1 MSPVRTIVL
10 TLAFAMSCVPCLSQV
25 PEALTVEWLHSPEAA
40 RLTTTPTFQWLEDS
54 RLVVL
59 ERGTPDA
66 EGALVVHTL
75 PSGRRRSLVDLDV
88 ARASLRPLLGD
99 ATPPVLP
106 FPDALDGQGRWSAF
120 LLEGD
125 VFLLDHT
132 TQTFSRVTATRVVEK
147 CISLSPDGRMIGFV
161 RENDIYA
168 WDITARQE
176 HRLTNDGSQ
185 TILNGTLSWVYWEEI
200 FGRHDTGYWWSP
212 DSRSIAY
219 FQTDESGVSVQQY
232 TDVQPWTPRVIRQ
245 PYPKVGGKNPAV
257 RVGVVPL
264 EDTVTTWI
272 DLSEHDHEYVV
283 RVGWL
288 PGGKQLSVQTLN
300 RLQTQRDLF
309 LADPS
314 SGKAD
319 HLLTETDT
327 AWVEIFDGLTFLKD
341 GSGFLWPSER
351 DGYQHLY
358 LHDMHGALI
367 RQVTRGP
374 WTLREAGGVAWVRGG
389 MVFVDEVQKVV
400 YFTALEKSPL
410 ERHLYRVSIDGKGLT
425 RLSSTEGSH
434 SITFSPNGR
443 YYIDRSSSVS
453 MTPSLAIHESSGAV
467 LRIIRGGV
475 PVAALSAKL
484 SAPAFF
490 TIPARD
496 GFPMPAQELKPR
508 TMAEGKRF
516 PVILYVYGG
525 PSAPTVVNGW
535 QRDLF
540 WENLLVQNG
549 FIVMHC
555 DNRSATG
562 ISKSL
567 EQLVLRRMV
576 GSVELNDL
584 VDAVRWIKRLPYV
597 DPSRIGI
604 WGWSGGGS
612 NTLLGMTRSAE
623 FKAGIAVAGVTDF
636 RFYDTRLAEQYMR
649 TERENLA
656 GYEENSLLRYAKD
669 LHGRLLLVHGTY
681 DDNVHIQ
688 NTWAFMNELIKANKQ
703 FDLMVYPMRMHGITD
718 RPARVHLYTTMLE
731 FWKRWL

>member
-1 MSPVRTIVL
+1 MSSLRIFLLTVL
-10 TLAFAMSCVPCLSQV
+10 LAILCVPASSQV
-25 PEALTVEWLHSPEAA
+25 PDSLTVEWLYSSEAS
-40 RLTTTPTFQWLEDS
+40 RLTATPAFQWLDDS
-54 RLVVL
+54 RLVLL
-59 ERGTPDA
+59 ERGTPDT
-66 EGALVVHTL
+66 EGTLSVQTL
-75 PSGRRRSLVDLDV
+75 PTGRRSSLVDLKA
-88 ARASLRPLLGD
+88 ARTSLRALLGET
-99 ATPPVLP
+99 TPAVLP
-106 FPDALDGQGRWSAF
+106 FPDVLDGQGRWSVYLF
-120 LLEGD
+120 DGD
-125 VFLLDHT
+125 IFLLDHAAAA
-132 TQTFSRVTATRVVEK
+132 FSRVTTTAIAEK
-147 CISLSPDGRMIGFV
+147 CVSLSPDGRTIAFV
-161 RENDIYA
+161 RENDLFA
-168 WDITARQE
+168 WDIASRQE
-176 HRLTNDGSQ
+176 HRLTSDGSQ

-232 TDVQPWTPRVIRQ
+232 ADVTPWIPRIIRQ
-245 PYPKVGGKNPAV
+245 PYPKVGGKNPSV
-257 RVGVVPL
+257 RVGVVSLNDP
-264 EDTVTTWI
+264 VTTWI
-272 DLSEHDHEYVV
+272 DLSHHEHEYVV

-288 PGGKQLSVQTLN
+288 PGGKRLSVQTLN

-309 LADPS
+309 LADPV
-314 SGKAD
+314 SGRTE
-319 HLLTETDT
+319 HLLTESDS
-327 AWVEIFDGLTFLKD
+327 AWVEIFDGLTFLRD

-358 LHDMHGALI
+358 LHDMHGTLV
-367 RQVTRGP
+367 RKVTRGP

-389 MVFVDEVQKVV
+389 VVFVDEDQKIV

-410 ERHLYRVSIDGKGLT
+410 ERHLYCVGLDGKGFT
-425 RLSSTEGSH
+425 RLSTTEGSH

-443 YYIDRSSSVS
+443 YYLDRSSSVS
-453 MTPSLAIHESSGAV
+453 ITPSLSIHESNGAL
-467 LRIIRGGV
+467 LRVIRGGV
-475 PVAALSAKL
+475 QVTTLSAKL
-484 SAPAFF
+484 SAPEFF
-490 TIPARD
+490 SIPARD
-496 GFPMPAQELKPR
+496 GFSLPAQVLKPR
-508 TMAEGKRF
+508 MMATDKRF

-562 ISKSL
+562 ISKTL
-567 EQLVLRRMV
+567 EQLVLHRMV

-597 DPSRIGI
+597 DSSRIGI

-656 GYEENSLLRYAKD
+656 GYEENSLLRYAKE

-688 NTWAFMNELIKANKQ
+688 NTFAFMNELIKANKQ

-718 RPARVHLYTTMLE
+718 RPARIHLYTTMLE